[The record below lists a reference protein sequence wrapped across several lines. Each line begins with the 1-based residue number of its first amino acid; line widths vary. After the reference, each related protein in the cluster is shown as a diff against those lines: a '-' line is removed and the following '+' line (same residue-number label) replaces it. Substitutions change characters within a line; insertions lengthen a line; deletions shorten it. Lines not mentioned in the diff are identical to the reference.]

1 MGSRCLHEISCKVS
15 LHLRVCKL
23 TKFITNFLVLNKK
36 KKQKCIN
43 YHVLALISN
52 VILLCCDRVSVVCLV
67 HLAFRA
73 RLGLDFQGQ
82 RSVSFTPTSSPGL

>member
-36 KKQKCIN
+36 KKAKVHKLSCLSTHFQCNFI
-43 YHVLALISN
+43 VL
-52 VILLCCDRVSVVCLV
+52 
-67 HLAFRA
+67 
-73 RLGLDFQGQ
+73 
-82 RSVSFTPTSSPGL
+82 